1 MRSRIFSSK
10 YIKTVSKGQAW
21 IPAFLTLGFILA
33 FPVIGLEKLGSWRN
47 LGYTQDQ
54 ITLLYYRLWKDGF
67 VLTGMAVAMAA
78 GFMNAV
84 NGFLYLY
91 SRKKTNFYHSLPM
104 KRSELFAEKAVMGLI
119 YYLVSY
125 IVIEFLT
132 VCVGAARGLFSLEL
146 MGMAVKML
154 CLHLLVYLMIYFSV
168 VLVLCITGNMLMGIL
183 TLGGIYLY
191 GIALELVLA
200 ACGLTFLDT
209 FIDKRYGIMAFLL
222 KDASPAAFAFSLA
235 ESEEAGLF
243 LAMAED
249 GRKIF
254 VMGHPEYDRVTLDGE
269 YKRDLAKGL
278 PIEIPKNYY
287 KDDDPNNKPMLTW
300 RAHANNLYT
309 NWLNYYVYQS
319 TPYDLYGAPDFR
331 EI

>member
-33 FPVIGLEKLGSWRN
+33 FPVIGLEKLGCWRN

-119 YYLVSY
+119 YYLCMY
-125 IVIEFLT
+125 LDLP
-132 VCVGAARGLFSLEL
+132 AAPTQF
-146 MGMAVKML
+146 
-154 CLHLLVYLMIYFSV
+154 I
-168 VLVLCITGNMLMGIL
+168 
-183 TLGGIYLY
+183 
-191 GIALELVLA
+191 A
-200 ACGLTFLDT
+200 ACSVILIRILAV
-209 FIDKRYGIMAFLL
+209 RYGISLPAL
-222 KDASPAAFAFSLA
+222 KGETRPA
-235 ESEEAGLF
+235 
-243 LAMAED
+243 
-249 GRKIF
+249 
-254 VMGHPEYDRVTLDGE
+254 
-269 YKRDLAKGL
+269 
-278 PIEIPKNYY
+278 PKE
-287 KDDDPNNKPMLTW
+287 K
-300 RAHANNLYT
+300 
-309 NWLNYYVYQS
+309 
-319 TPYDLYGAPDFR
+319 
-331 EI
+331 